1 MTLGGVMLFPMLLTG
16 CPGFSLP
23 LSKSSRVVDD
33 NAKFVP
39 FEPMNISVTSND
51 EPGTSLNLSP
61 ILDPYGM
68 TIAFNFEEYDL
79 AWDHV
84 EIKKQPSSGTAVVVG
99 SNIVYTNNGDN
110 DSDSF
115 EYTAYTQLGDAGSA
129 IVSVQMLEPGSNLAR
144 SDGPYSLPPGGGLL
158 IDVLKNDLGTELEI
172 VSVTAPKLGRVEIDP
187 NSGGLFPRIPKIW
200 YIRGNG
206 GQYESGIDAFT
217 YTITGGSTASVSVV
231 IKGFDYCAF
240 VNRSEN
246 VQVQF
251 KVDATSVTDGTATAR
266 PLVLRPYEGG
276 LGAYLKRDA
285 SASVTV
291 VAETIP
297 ALPGTP
303 VQWTGQLGFNDR
315 IIFNEF
321 PTPTLT
327 KENPNGP

>member
-1 MTLGGVMLFPMLLTG
+1 MDLRCQKVKHRVEPEQAKNWGLG
-16 CPGFSLP
+16 
-23 LSKSSRVVDD
+23 
-33 NAKFVP
+33 
-39 FEPMNISVTSND
+39 
-51 EPGTSLNLSP
+51 
-61 ILDPYGM
+61 
-68 TIAFNFEEYDL
+68 
-79 AWDHV
+79 V
-84 EIKKQPSSGTAVVVG
+84 EIKKPPSSGTAVVVG
-99 SNIVYTNNGDN
+99 ANSVYTNNGDK

-129 IVSVQMLEPGSNLAR
+129 TVNIQMLAPGSNLAR

-158 IDVLKNDLGTELEI
+158 IDVLKNDLGTGPFGTELEI
-172 VSVTAPKLGRVEIDP
+172 VSVTEPTLGRVEIDP
-187 NSGGLFPRIPKIW
+187 NADGRFPRIPKIW
-200 YIRGNG
+200 YSRGNA
-206 GQYESGIDAFT
+206 GQYESGIFEFT
-217 YTITGGSTASVSVV
+217 YTITGGSTASVTVV
-231 IKGFDYCAF
+231 IKGFDYCGF

-246 VQVQF
+246 VHVQF
-251 KVDATSVTDGTATAR
+251 KVDATSVTDGTANGR
-266 PLVLRPYEGG
+266 PLVLRPQEGG

-285 SASVTV
+285 VAPVTI